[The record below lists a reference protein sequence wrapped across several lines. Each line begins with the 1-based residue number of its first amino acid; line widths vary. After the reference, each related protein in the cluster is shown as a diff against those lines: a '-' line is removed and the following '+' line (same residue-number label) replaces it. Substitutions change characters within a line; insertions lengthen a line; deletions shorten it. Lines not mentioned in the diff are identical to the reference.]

1 MSSKRKKLKQK
12 NAKIDADHTT
22 SLLQSN
28 GKRVAISRSIQVS
41 SILPLVVLVSV
52 NELQFFFPKQQ
63 KSQQSLSKLG
73 KQAPSSKM
81 IEGMEALRQ
90 IASTSLFLE
99 NEQHNRE
106 NNRIV
111 PVIKEPDKGQSHFHS
126 CQCTQHI

>member
-41 SILPLVVLVSV
+41 SNLPLVILVSV
-52 NELQFFFPKQQ
+52 NELQFILKQQ

-73 KQAPSSKM
+73 KQAPSIKM

-111 PVIKEPDKGQSHFHS
+111 PVIKEPDKGQSHPHS